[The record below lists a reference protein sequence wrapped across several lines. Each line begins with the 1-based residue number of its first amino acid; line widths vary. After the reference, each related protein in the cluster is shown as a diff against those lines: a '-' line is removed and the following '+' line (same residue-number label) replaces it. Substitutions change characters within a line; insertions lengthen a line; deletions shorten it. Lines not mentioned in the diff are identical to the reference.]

1 MVGAVELRLEVDA
14 VGYPNDQGAVGD
26 PVVLGHTHADTVA
39 SGVDHGLEVSGGVDP
54 VIDGTLSGIGCAGE
68 HGQVVTEAVGVSGIG
83 SGLTLLRSVMPGVA
97 PVGAGLSGVH
107 QGVVNRQLRYPVV
120 HAGLVDESDYLL
132 SYFHIVR

>member
-1 MVGAVELRLEVDA
+1 M
-14 VGYPNDQGAVGD
+14 
-26 PVVLGHTHADTVA
+26 LGHTHADTVA

-54 VIDGTLSGIGCAGE
+54 VVDGAPGGVVCAGE
-68 HGQVVTEAVGVSGIG
+68 HGEVVTETVGVAGVSG
-83 SGLTLLRSVMPGVA
+83 GLALLCGVMPGVA

-120 HAGLVDESDYLL
+120 LAGLVDESDYLL